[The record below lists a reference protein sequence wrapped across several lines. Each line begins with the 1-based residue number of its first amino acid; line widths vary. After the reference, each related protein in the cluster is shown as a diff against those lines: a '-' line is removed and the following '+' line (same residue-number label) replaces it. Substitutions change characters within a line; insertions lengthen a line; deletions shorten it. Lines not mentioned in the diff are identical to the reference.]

1 MPTTPHAPSSRTGRS
16 AVIVAGLTAL
26 TLGLASCGDNGDN
39 GGDGTDEP
47 IRIGVT
53 NQDETNQEFAEL
65 AQEELGLEVE
75 IVNFGD
81 YNQPNPALANGDLD
95 ANWFQHIAYL
105 ADYNVNNDDDL
116 TMVATTEAVPL
127 PLYSE
132 EYDDVEEFQDGDTV
146 AIPNDEIN
154 QARAIL
160 MLAAADLLELTEDVP
175 QPRPSDIDEEA
186 SLVEVEPIDAA
197 QTVNALQSV
206 EGSVINNS
214 FANDAGLNPQADALT
229 QDDPEDAEAFP
240 YSNGFVVRAEDS
252 EDEQLRELFELYH
265 DERILESAQEVSGG
279 TSVPV
284 DAPFEEIQEA
294 SEEYEDFLAGEDDQ

>member
-1 MPTTPHAPSSRTGRS
+1 MPIIGRPAAARRRT
-16 AVIVAGLTAL
+16 AVVATLTAL
-26 TLGLASCGDNGDN
+26 TLGLASCGDGGNGD
-39 GGDGTDEP
+39 GDPGDDETV
-47 IRIGVT
+47 RIGVT

-65 AQEELGLEVE
+65 AREELGIDVE

-81 YNQPNPALANGDLD
+81 FNQPNPALANGDLD

-132 EYDDVEEFQDGDTV
+132 EYDEVEDLQDGDTV

-160 MLAAADLLELTEDVP
+160 MLASADLLELTEDVP
-175 QPRPSDIDEEA
+175 QPRPADIDEGA
-186 SLVEVEPIDAA
+186 SLIEVEPIDAA

-206 EGSVINNS
+206 EGAVINNS
-214 FANDAGLNPQADALT
+214 FANDAGLNPQEDALT

-240 YSNGFVVRAEDS
+240 YSNGFVVRSEDAED
-252 EDEQLRELFELYH
+252 ERLLELFELYH
-265 DERILESAQEVSGG
+265 DERILESAQEVSGD

-284 DAPFEEIQEA
+284 DASSEEIRDA
-294 SEEYEDFLAGEDDQ
+294 SEEYEDFLSGEDDR